1 MRWIA
6 VVWLV
11 VGCASGAEMGPRG
24 RRNSV
29 EIANLDARIA
39 TLEGKAPDS
48 DAARVEQLERRVA
61 DLESLLRELRTKL
74 DQLAAAP
81 PPPPAFAPSPPPPPR
96 FVRLDRDKVYA
107 VPVDD
112 SPTMGS
118 ATAPVTIVAAVQ
130 VPEPFTHKVWPTIVR
145 LRGEYKKDLRLVI
158 RFFVVHP
165 QATNGT
171 IAACAA
177 AYQGRFDEMEDAI
190 WFTLQ
195 QPTATAPTG
204 MGRALTDAELHD
216 IASGLRL
223 DLKQFDRDYAGLC
236 KTNVPR
242 DIDAFKKL
250 GQAAVPVFWINGRP
264 LEGAQPIEQFRT
276 IIDEE
281 LAKAKA
287 DRAKGGK
294 AATYYERIT
303 KTGATGP

>member
-1 MRWIA
+1 MRWLA
-6 VVWLV
+6 VVWV
-11 VGCASGAEMGPRG
+11 VLGCTAEQRP
-24 RRNSV
+24 
-29 EIANLDARIA
+29 
-39 TLEGKAPDS
+39 APAPPSPDP
-48 DAARVEQLERRVA
+48 RVA
-61 DLESLLRELRTKL
+61 ALEKRVDDLEAVLRAMRSTLAKL
-74 DQLAAAP
+74 ASAPPSP
-81 PPPPAFAPSPPPPPR
+81 PPPFAPSPPPPPR
-96 FVRLDRDKVYA
+96 FARLDRDKVYA
-107 VPVDD
+107 VLVDD
-112 SPTMGS
+112 SPTMGNPN
-118 ATAPVTIVAAVQ
+118 AAVTIVAAVQ
-130 VPEPFTHKVWPTIVR
+130 FPEPFTHKAWPTLVQ
-145 LRGEYKKDLRLVI
+145 LRGEYKQDLRLVI
-158 RFFVVHP
+158 RYFVVHP
-165 QATNGT
+165 KATTAT

-177 AYQGRFDEMEDAI
+177 AYQGRIDEMEDAI
-190 WFTLQ
+190 WFTVQ

-204 MGRALTDAELHD
+204 MGRELTDTELHD

-223 DLKQFDRDYAGLC
+223 DLKQFERDDAGIC

>member
-1 MRWIA
+1 MR
-6 VVWLV
+6 
-11 VGCASGAEMGPRG
+11 PRG

-29 EIANLDARIA
+29 KINDLDARIA
-39 TLEGKAPDS
+39 RLEGKAPGG
-48 DAARVEQLERRVA
+48 DAARLERLERRVA
-61 DLESLLRELRTKL
+61 DLESLLRELHAKL

-81 PPPPAFAPSPPPPPR
+81 PPFAPSPPPPPR
-96 FVRLDRDKVYA
+96 FARLDRDKVYA
-107 VPVDD
+107 VPIDD
-112 SPTMGS
+112 SPTMGNPN
-118 ATAPVTIVAAVQ
+118 AAVTIVAAVQ
-130 VPEPFTHKVWPTIVR
+130 VPEPFTHKVWPTLVR
-145 LRGEYKKDLRLVI
+145 LRGEYQKDLRLVI

-165 QATNGT
+165 RATKAT

-177 AYQGRFDEMEDAI
+177 AYQGRIDEMEDAI

-204 MGRALTDAELHD
+204 MGRELTDTELHD

-223 DLKQFDRDYAGLC
+223 DLKQFERDYAGIC
-236 KTNVPR
+236 KTTVPR

-264 LEGAQPIEQFRT
+264 LEGAQPIEQFRAT
-276 IIDEE
+276 IDEE

-294 AATYYERIT
+294 AATYYERIIT
-303 KTGATGP
+303 SGATAP